1 MSDLLSAVD
10 HTLENFLLVTLVE
23 TLSGLAELASGIEGR
38 DGDLAVLNSCI
49 VTVQAVGSRLVQLWW
64 CDKER
69 RRETVLRPPGLAC
82 TTRGRRGILG

>member
-49 VTVQAVGSRLVQLWW
+49 VTVQAVGSRLVQLWRR
-64 CDKER
+64 DEER
-69 RRETVLRPPGLAC
+69 
-82 TTRGRRGILG
+82 